1 MSESTKP
8 GAFLANAI
16 PPLAKLPIP
25 LQWWRKR
32 GLEYLERQKTLW
44 MRLWSQLT
52 EQMEAKTAPECFLK
66 GFREGDFKKQGTR
79 DIQGAFV
86 AGSRYP
92 FFSYFDRLLTFLPQ
106 Q

>member
-1 MSESTKP
+1 MRDMLESTKV
-8 GAFLANAI
+8 GAFLANTI

-44 MRLWSQLT
+44 MRLRSGLT

-66 GFREGDFKKQGTR
+66 GFREGDFKKQGIS

-86 AGSRYP
+86 AGSWYS
-92 FFSYFDRLLTFLPQ
+92 FSSGF
-106 Q
+106 